1 MQSLEQIDN
10 IFSSLRTSSIT
21 EKDAQE
27 KLSQSFLR
35 LNKEEAMIVMKK
47 LDKYQYETSLQETVY
62 VVCTV
67 LYDFIKERD

>member
-1 MQSLEQIDN
+1 MQSLEEVEN
-10 IFSSLRTSSIT
+10 IFSNLRTSSIT

-35 LNKEEAMIVMKK
+35 LNKEEAMIMMKK
-47 LDKYQYETSLQETVY
+47 MDKYQYEKSLQKTVY
-62 VVCTV
+62 VVCPI